1 MIMNGLYYGVTHPSL
16 QTERLVD
23 RFGRVHTYLRI
34 SVTDRCNLRC
44 AYCMPSEQIQWK
56 PVSDILTLDEIVD
69 ISRLFVSLGVVKIR
83 LTGGEPTVRPDI
95 ERLIEQLANL
105 PGLSTLAMTTN
116 GVLLAKKAHALKAA
130 GLSSLNVSLDTLRE
144 ERFATIAGRSHFHD
158 VMAGID
164 AALEAGFRPL
174 RINTVIMKNV
184 NDDELLDFVRFVKD
198 RPINVRFI
206 EFMPS
211 ESVSI
216 RTAEMVSFGEM
227 KRRIGVCY
235 ELKPVSSN
243 NQATTTEASPVAKE
257 YRIDGFVGSVSF
269 ITPMTEQFC
278 AACSRLRLTADGRL
292 KTCLFYPA
300 ETSLLEAVRAGAGR
314 EQLVGLIQDTLLG
327 KKERPALWERMV
339 AESDCGM
346 YAIGG

>member
-1 MIMNGLYYGVTHPSL
+1 M
-16 QTERLVD
+16 QTEQLVD

-44 AYCMPSEQIQWK
+44 AYCMPSERIRWK
-56 PVSDILTLDEIVD
+56 PVADMLTLEEIVD

-95 ERLIEQLANL
+95 LRLVERLAQL

-116 GVLLAKKAHALKAA
+116 GVLLAEKACALKAA
-130 GLSSLNVSLDTLRE
+130 GLSSLNISMDTLRQV
-144 ERFATIAGRSHFHD
+144 RFATIAGRNRFAD
-158 VMAGID
+158 AMGGID
-164 AALEAGFRPL
+164 ASLEAGFRPL
-174 RINTVIMKNV
+174 RINTVVMKKV

-211 ESVSI
+211 ESVAI
-216 RTAEMVSFGEM
+216 PTAELVSYGEM
-227 KRRIGVCY
+227 KRRIEAHY
-235 ELKPVSSN
+235 ELKPVSPYDSVLS
-243 NQATTTEASPVAKE
+243 TEARPVAKE
-257 YRIDGFVGSVSF
+257 YRVDGFVGSISF

-300 ETSLLEAVRAGAGR
+300 ETSLCELVRAGAGR
-314 EQLVGLIQDTLLG
+314 EQLVELIRDTLLG
-327 KKERPALWERMV
+327 KKERPALWERVV

-346 YAIGG
+346 YTIGG

>member
-1 MIMNGLYYGVTHPSL
+1 M

-44 AYCMPSEQIQWK
+44 GYCMPAEQIQWK

-95 ERLIEQLANL
+95 ERLVGQLAEI

-116 GVLLAKKAHALKAA
+116 GVLLAEKVWALKAA

-144 ERFATIAGRSHFHD
+144 ERFTTIAGRNRFGD
-158 VMAGID
+158 VMAGMES
-164 AALEAGFRPL
+164 ALEAGFRPL

-216 RTAEMVSFGEM
+216 RTAELVPFGEM
-227 KRRIGVCY
+227 KRRIEARF
-235 ELKPVSSN
+235 ELKPVSPN
-243 NQATTTEASPVAKE
+243 NPAITSEADPVAKE
-257 YRIDGFVGSVSF
+257 YRIDGFIGSVSF

-300 ETSLLEAVRAGAGR
+300 ETSLREPMCAGAGR
-314 EQLVGLIQDTLLG
+314 EQLVGLIQNTLLG
-327 KKERPALWERMV
+327 KKERPALWERLV

>member
-1 MIMNGLYYGVTHPSL
+1 MNGLYYGMPHPSM
-16 QTERLVD
+16 QTEQLID
-23 RFGRVHTYLRI
+23 RFGRIHTYLRI

-44 AYCMPSEQIQWK
+44 GYCMPSEQIQFK
-56 PVSDILTLDEIVD
+56 PASDILTLDEIVEL
-69 ISRLFVSLGVVKIR
+69 SRLFVSLGVIKIR

-95 ERLIEQLANL
+95 ERLVEQLANL
-105 PGLSTLAMTTN
+105 PGLATVAMTTN
-116 GVLLAKKAHALKAA
+116 GVLLTKKAKALKSA

-144 ERFATIAGRSHFHD
+144 DRFTTIAGRSHFHD

-164 AALEAGFRPL
+164 AALNSGFRPL
-174 RINTVIMKNV
+174 QINTVIMKNV
-184 NDDELLDFVRFVKD
+184 NDGELMDFVRFVKE

-227 KRRIGVCY
+227 KRQIESRF
-235 ELKPVSSN
+235 ELKPVLSIPLDRT
-243 NQATTTEASPVAKE
+243 AEASPVAKE
-257 YRIDGFVGSVSF
+257 YRIDGYVGSISF
-269 ITPMTEQFC
+269 ITPMTDQFC
-278 AACSRLRLTADGRL
+278 AACSRLRLTADGQL

-300 ETSLLEAVRAGAGR
+300 ETSLREAVRSGTGR
-314 EQLVGLIQDTLLG
+314 EQLVDLIQGTLLS
-327 KKERPALWERMV
+327 KKERPALWERLV